1 MPVTGDIAGY
11 FPGFASY
18 DFPVEKR
25 EYSWGENGVVTPS
38 MLSTFLD
45 SQST

>member
-18 DFPVEKR
+18 DFLVEKR
-25 EYSWGENGVVTPS
+25 EYRGENGVVTPS